1 MLSNLLP
8 VSLAILVNLQL
19 FLVETQWAQTTRV
32 GSGTI
37 IDPDGMI
44 LTCAHLVPD
53 TESTKAVLSGKVIN
67 LTLPV
72 SLGVYLELLIT
83 GRQYQY
89 CRSLSSSNETIIML
103 EYEFPN
109 VGISKSLQEN
119 LLSCSWVNAV
129 SWM

>member
-19 FLVETQWAQTTRV
+19 FLVETQWEQTKRV

-37 IDPDGMI
+37 IDPDGTI

-72 SLGVYLELLIT
+72 SLGVYFELLIT
-83 GRQYQY
+83 GRQY
-89 CRSLSSSNETIIML
+89 L
-103 EYEFPN
+103 
-109 VGISKSLQEN
+109 
-119 LLSCSWVNAV
+119 
-129 SWM
+129 